1 MTVFWLTFVRTW
13 EGGVIKLL
21 KNLLLVLIM
30 FCFVGNV
37 YAGSASAKLVSLA
50 DSLLKG
56 YSDKFGQKKN
66 IIAIFPLNCDE
77 KLEKQRIGFAVS
89 EIMSHKFVAS
99 KIFTVVERGE
109 LSKLLTEQKLQ
120 ASGAVESETAV
131 KLGKILGAGVILVG
145 NVQKV
150 GGKYQVNTRLVSA
163 ETSAVLSSGYEEL
176 NSSAFEDD
184 ARVYLSIVPEEQT
197 LGIYAI
203 YNYRKNQNIKATY
216 TQPDQPDGVITPRAF
231 SSNLVGGGLL
241 YRPAK
246 HIQLNAEYTTS
257 TGEVYAT
264 VTSTAPFPYNRSA
277 ALKMSTVSFMA
288 SYVSRFWSRWGYL
301 VGLGVQGIN
310 IGFDRIKIK
319 ENPPMGLFVKSG
331 IEFKPQSRIGLGVNL
346 KYDLR
351 KVEASSQYDNKV
363 LKLNPLSFESTLTL
377 YF

>member
-1 MTVFWLTFVRTW
+1 MQVLW

-21 KNLLLVLIM
+21 KNILLTLIV
-30 FCFVGNV
+30 FCFVGNA
-37 YAGSASAKLVSLA
+37 YAGAASAKLTSLA
-50 DSLLKG
+50 DSLIKG
-56 YSDKFGQKKN
+56 YLDKFGQKKN
-66 IIAIFPLNCDE
+66 VIAIFPLNCDS

-89 EIMSHKFVAS
+89 EIMSHRFVAS
-99 KIFTVVERGE
+99 KVFTVVERGE

-150 GGKYQVNTRLVSA
+150 GGKYQVNARLVNA

-176 NSSAFEDD
+176 SSSDFEDD
-184 ARVYLSIVPEEQT
+184 ARVYLNLVPEEQT
-197 LGIYAI
+197 LGIYGI

-216 TQPDQPDGVITPRAF
+216 VQPDQPDGVITPRAF
-231 SSNLVGGGLL
+231 SSNLVGGGLI
-241 YRPAK
+241 YRPGK
-246 HIQLNAEYTTS
+246 NIQLNAEYTTS

-264 VTSTAPFPYNRSA
+264 VTSTSPFPYNRSA
-277 ALKMSTVSFMA
+277 ALKMTTVSFMT
-288 SYVSRFWSRWGYL
+288 SYVSRFWDNWGYW
-301 VGLGVQGIN
+301 VGLGLQGIN
-310 IGFDRIKIK
+310 IGFNRIKIK

-351 KVEASSQYDNKV
+351 EVEAYSQYNNKV
-363 LKLNPLSFESTLTL
+363 LKLNPLSLESTLTL